1 MSQNRAPAS
10 FPCKGLY
17 YLYKWL
23 QLTKGYIRLS
33 TLSLSNS
40 SCSYNPSKF
49 LFANV
54 TVLKDDEENLEKIN
68 VIKSDE
74 EDKRNEEKVKEK
86 LQNFWNNIDSIIRSS
101 TSGTKIKEVADLSL
115 VVQDSVVPE
124 GELQEMDQEKKV
136 IDQISQS
143 MPLNTTLNIVGAAIM
158 GRS

>member
-1 MSQNRAPAS
+1 M
-10 FPCKGLY
+10 
-17 YLYKWL
+17 
-23 QLTKGYIRLS
+23 
-33 TLSLSNS
+33 
-40 SCSYNPSKF
+40 
-49 LFANV
+49 
-54 TVLKDDEENLEKIN
+54 EKIN